1 MSWEAWGDPEDPP
14 ELPDGWLCEE
24 EAEDLQR
31 NVVDLAMLVA
41 RLARALRKAAPEHD
55 LPARAMDYLQRE
67 GLCGSPLREA
77 PNAAIAKATG
87 RVVADDAAP
96 ECTCAAKD
104 MTFGRCCKLTP
115 NKCKWCGHDIHA
127 HDKQYGCAEDGCDCE
142 TPNSVIRAMP
152 LGEVFISPPCSL
164 S

>member
-1 MSWEAWGDPEDPP
+1 MAAAWRILTHNA
-14 ELPDGWLCEE
+14 ELRGRPLADGHYGQPDGFANPKRFVWPYIH
-24 EAEDLQR
+24 A
-31 NVVDLAMLVA
+31 NPTHWAPLALIA
-41 RLARALRKAAPEHD
+41 AAPELLD
-55 LPARAMDYLQRE
+55 AAMNVNALSIQTDAHKK
-67 GLCGSPLREA
+67 LR
-77 PNAAIAKATG
+77 AAIAKATG

-142 TPNSVIRAMP
+142 TPNAALTGHRP
-152 LGEVFISPPCSL
+152 KE
-164 S
+164 